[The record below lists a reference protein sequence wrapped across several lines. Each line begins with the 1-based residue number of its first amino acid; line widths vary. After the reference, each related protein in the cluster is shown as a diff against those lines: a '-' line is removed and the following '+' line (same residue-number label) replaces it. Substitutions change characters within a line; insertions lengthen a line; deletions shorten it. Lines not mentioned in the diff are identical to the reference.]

1 MAYPAGRDRRE
12 YSLETKLD
20 SSDTWISYLAR
31 SSRNASSDTSSPEPE
46 RSSLNLLNASR
57 TFEALLRVKRV
68 VVGRVLTFP
77 GHAGPGGIFSLSM
90 AVGED

>member
-46 RSSLNLLNASR
+46 RSSLKNASR